1 MKKLMIAA
9 LALGLSASAFAID
22 YEPEEG
28 LTYQINAGMTI
39 SSITNFNVAG
49 VNHGGGK
56 VGATFGI
63 KADYVLP
70 NAAGTYLSAGIDWA
84 MKGCSR
90 SGKEAGLNISDLT
103 KSYDITETKTLHYI
117 QIPIHVGF
125 RYNLLED
132 IGFYGEFGPYFAMGV
147 NARNSFDID
156 YDGSWAT
163 DKEKDLSYNAFSE
176 QSGEDLQYAPYFQ
189 IWDFGI
195 GFRVGAEYDN
205 HYSLNIGM
213 DWGITDMLRDKYRNK
228 MADNGLALGKP
239 RNFSTYISLGY
250 RF

>member
-39 SSITNFNVAG
+39 SSLTNFNVKG
-49 VNHGGGK
+49 DNYGGGK
-56 VGATFGI
+56 VGAIVGF

-70 NAAGTYLSAGIDWA
+70 NAAGTYLSAGLDWA
-84 MKGCSR
+84 MKGS
-90 SGKEAGLNISDLT
+90 SHTDSAVDFGTNGK
-103 KSYDITETKTLHYI
+103 YDATTSVTTHYL

-132 IGFYGEFGPYFAMGV
+132 IGFYGEFGPYFAMAV
-147 NARNSFDID
+147 NSRFNYDID
-156 YDGSWAT
+156 ADGSWT
-163 DKEKDLSYNAFSE
+163 KDYEPHYNALSE
-176 QSGEDLQYAPYFQ
+176 QTGAYQYLPYFQ
-189 IWDFGI
+189 MWDFGL

-213 DWGITDMLRDKYRNK
+213 DWGISDLFRDKYRDK
-228 MADNGLALGKP
+228 MSDNGLALGKP